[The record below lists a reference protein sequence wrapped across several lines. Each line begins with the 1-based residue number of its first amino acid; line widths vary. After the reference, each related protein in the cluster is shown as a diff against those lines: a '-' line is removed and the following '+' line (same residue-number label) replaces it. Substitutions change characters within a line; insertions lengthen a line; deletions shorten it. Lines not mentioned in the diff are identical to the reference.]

1 MEASEYFGLP
11 YICQFQYVLLNLAVN
26 SAFYSPTNQIFYWVD
41 AEQSLSKPAWGNWMI
56 TVVKLMLFCQAGTSP
71 ATKAWLFHD
80 PDSTTGTVA
89 EVPL

>member
-11 YICQFQYVLLNLAVN
+11 YICQFQHVLLNLAVN

-41 AEQSLSKPAWGNWMI
+41 AEQSLSKRAWGNSMI
-56 TVVKLMLFCQAGTSP
+56 TVVRLMLFYEAGTTP

-80 PDSTTGTVA
+80 PDSTMGTVA